1 MWPRERQAIHLQS
14 LREHVERTTP
24 KVRRPRSKRWQT
36 LGKIAG
42 DLFIVAAVLIGVTV
56 LLHQLYERG

>member
-1 MWPRERQAIHLQS
+1 MWPKERNATYLQN
-14 LREHVERTTP
+14 LRNHVDEVTP
-24 KVRRPRSKRWQT
+24 KVERPRSKRWQT

-42 DLFIVAAVLIGVTV
+42 DLFIFAAVLIGGTV

>member
-1 MWPRERQAIHLQS
+1 MYPRERQAIHLQN
-14 LREHVERTTP
+14 LREHVEQTTP
-24 KVRRPRSKRWQT
+24 KVRRPCSKRWQT

>member
-1 MWPRERQAIHLQS
+1 MWPRERQAIHLQN
-14 LREHVERTTP
+14 LREHVEQTTP
-24 KVRRPRSKRWQT
+24 KVRRPRSKRWQA

-42 DLFIVAAVLIGVTV
+42 DLFIFAAVLIGGTV